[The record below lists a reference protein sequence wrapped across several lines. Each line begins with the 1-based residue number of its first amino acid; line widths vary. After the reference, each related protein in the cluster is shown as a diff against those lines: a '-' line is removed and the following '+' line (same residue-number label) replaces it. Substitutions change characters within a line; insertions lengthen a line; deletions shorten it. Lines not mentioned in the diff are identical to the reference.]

1 LFSQA
6 VIPSPTRRLRRAG
19 AAAAASAALL
29 APASPAGA
37 AVVDRPH
44 ATPVAKAA
52 AAARTAVSASKLRS
66 GLAAQLRRSGG
77 SGGAWVG
84 DPLTGETLFAA
95 GANRSLR
102 LASNMKLFTTATA
115 LSRIGPDERFETRL
129 VAAGELEGGVLRGD
143 LILVGGGDPSLTSQ
157 GLGRLATQAR
167 AAGLARVTGRLLYDE
182 SIFDRKRAISQPGIS
197 GGRFAELGRLSG
209 LSFESGRSADPA
221 RSAALSM
228 ISILRRRG
236 VSISRKTAPGS
247 APPATTAEQEIAEVS
262 SSSLAALSR
271 STNTFSI
278 NFYAEML
285 VKLIGVD
292 ERRRGSTK
300 AGIAE
305 IREFSEE
312 AGAPLRT
319 VNGSGLSRTDI
330 ATPRAVGAL
339 LSHMLG
345 EEEDKVRDAFLRSL
359 AVAGGSGTLARRMRG
374 SAAQGA
380 CIGKTGTLTGVS
392 ALSGYCEVAPERFVV
407 FSILMNRVDIGR
419 AHVAQDRMA
428 ALIAR
433 YRP

>member
-1 LFSQA
+1 MAPA
-6 VIPSPTRRLRRAG
+6 V
-19 AAAAASAALL
+19 AAALAL
-29 APASPAGA
+29 AGSSPAGA
-37 AVVDRPH
+37 AEAPDR
-44 ATPVAKAA
+44 AYKTPVAKGGAVA
-52 AAARTAVSASKLRS
+52 QTAVSASKLRS

-84 DPLTGETLFAA
+84 DPVTGETLFAG
-95 GANRSLR
+95 GAQRRLR

-115 LSRIGPDERFETRL
+115 LSLIDPAEQFETRL
-129 VAAGELEGGVLRGD
+129 AAAGDFGDGVVRGD

-157 GLGRLATQAR
+157 GLARLAAQAR
-167 AAGLARVTGRLLYDE
+167 AAGLTRVQGRLLYDE
-182 SIFDRKRAISQPGIS
+182 SVFDRKRAIPQPGIS

-209 LSFESGRSADPA
+209 LSFESGRSANPA
-221 RSAALSM
+221 RSAALSL

-236 VSISRKTAPGS
+236 VTVSRKTAPGT
-247 APPATTAEQEIAEVS
+247 APDSPAPEQELGEITS
-262 SSSLAALSR
+262 SPLAALAD

-285 VKLIGVD
+285 VKLIAAD
-292 ERRRGSTK
+292 ERGRGTTK
-300 AGIAE
+300 GGIAE
-305 IREFSEE
+305 IKEFAAA
-312 AGAPLRT
+312 AGAPLRA

-330 ATPRAVGAL
+330 ATPQAVGAL
-339 LSHMLG
+339 LAHMLTR
-345 EEEDKVRDAFLRSL
+345 EEEVRDAFLRSL
-359 AVAGGSGTLARRMRG
+359 AVAGGSGTLAGRMRG
-374 SAAQGA
+374 SAAQGN

-392 ALSGYCEVAPERFVV
+392 ALSGYCEVAPDRFVV

>member
-1 LFSQA
+1 ML
-6 VIPSPTRRLRRAG
+6 VPSFPTRALRRAC
-19 AAAAASAALL
+19 AALAACAL
-29 APASPAGA
+29 LVPAAHAGA
-37 AVVDRPH
+37 TTPDVAYR
-44 ATPVAKAA
+44 TPVATGSATARAA
-52 AAARTAVSASKLRS
+52 ISASKLRS

-84 DPLTGETLFAA
+84 DPVTGETLFAG
-95 GANRSLR
+95 GAARRLR

-115 LSRIGPDERFETRL
+115 LSRIGPDEEFETR
-129 VAAGELEGGVLRGD
+129 VIADGVVSDGVVRGN

-157 GLGRLATQAR
+157 GLARLAGQVR
-167 AAGLARVTGRLLYDE
+167 AAGIQRVTGRVLYDE
-182 SIFDRKRAISQPGIS
+182 SVFDSKRAISQPGIS

-209 LSFESGRSADPA
+209 LSFESGRSVHPA

-228 ISILRRRG
+228 IAILRKRG
-236 VSISRKTAPGS
+236 VTVAKKSGAGRAPDV
-247 APPATTAEQEIAEVS
+247 PTAEQEIGEVT
-262 SSSLAALSR
+262 SSSLALLSR
-271 STNTFSI
+271 ATNTFSL

-292 ERRRGSTK
+292 ERARGSTK

-305 IREFSEE
+305 IKEFSQE
-312 AGAPLRT
+312 AGGPLRA

-339 LSHMLG
+339 LTHML
-345 EEEDKVRDAFLRSL
+345 EEEEKVRDAFLGSL

-374 SAAQGA
+374 SAAQGR

-392 ALSGYCEVAPERFVV
+392 ALSGYCEVAPDRFVV

-419 AHVAQDRMA
+419 AHVAQDRMT
-428 ALIAR
+428 ALVAR
-433 YRP
+433 YSP